1 MLVSLTQN
9 EFVGSLTNLAIK
21 TLVNKTIA
29 DKVSPL
35 VQSCM
40 FDAVEYG
47 DKALLISV
55 DTLEV
60 SEYSETSSL
69 LSNAKPTLDEQA
81 LSTTDKKKIQVTL
94 NRYLM
99 QGAFANEY
107 SIAEAFAVILSMLQ
121 KTKNIYMYKKV
132 VAAYENYNGGLNND
146 GTPKPMLSTQTKVV
160 NMVDVSAVEGETN
173 KKAAREFNSNQIYKA
188 LLEIQQ
194 GMCSPTRLYNELG
207 FETMSDENDLKLV
220 INGYFMNEMIVET
233 MATLLNS
240 SKISDNEKW
249 KETHVIPEVQF
260 ANSETKTTTIGWFGD
275 RNKYQIRPRFEVG
288 TSFFDA
294 STLNQNDWLHF
305 WLISGFVNGYPLVKL
320 VANYVDPAEIVE

>member
-9 EFVGSLTNLAIK
+9 EFVGSLTNLAIQ

-29 DKVSPL
+29 DTASPL

-47 DKALLISV
+47 DKALMISV
-55 DTLEV
+55 DTLAV
-60 SEYSETSSL
+60 TDYSDQSSL
-69 LSNAKPTLDEQA
+69 LSVVKPTLDEQA

-99 QGAFANEY
+99 KGAFANEY
-107 SIAEAFAVILSMLQ
+107 SIADAFAVILSMLQ

-132 VAAYENYNGGLNND
+132 VNAYETYAGGLENN
-146 GTPKPMLSTQTKVV
+146 GTTKPMLATQTKTI
-160 NMVDVSAVEGETN
+160 NMVDVSAVTGEAD

-188 LLEIQQ
+188 LLELQQ

-207 FETMSDENDLKLV
+207 FETMSNPDDLKLV

-249 KETHVIPEVQF
+249 AETHVIPEVQF
-260 ANSETKTTTIGWFGD
+260 ANTDTKTNVIGWFGD

-320 VANYVDPAEIVE
+320 VANYVDPAEIAE

>member
-1 MLVSLTQN
+1 MIVSLTQN
-9 EFVGSLTNLAIK
+9 EFVGSLTNLAVV

-29 DKVSPL
+29 DSVSPL

-47 DKALLISV
+47 DKALMISV
-55 DTLEV
+55 DTLDV
-60 SEYSETSSL
+60 TDYSDQSSL
-69 LSNAKPTLDEQA
+69 LSVVKPTLDEQE

-99 QGAFANEY
+99 KGAFANEY
-107 SIAEAFAVILSMLQ
+107 SIADAFAVILSMLQ

-132 VAAYENYNGGLNND
+132 VAAYEEYEGGFEND
-146 GTPKPMLSTQTKVV
+146 GTPKAMLATQTKTIDMV
-160 NMVDVSAVEGETN
+160 NVSAVEGETN

-194 GMCSPTRLYNELG
+194 GMCSPTRLYNELA
-207 FETMSDENDLKLV
+207 FETISNPDDLKLV
-220 INGYFMNEMIVET
+220 INGRFMNEMIVET

-240 SKISDNEKW
+240 SKISDQTTW

-260 ANSETKTTTIGWFGD
+260 AEQETKTNVIGWFGD

-320 VANYVDPAEIVE
+320 VARYVEPDVIEA

>member
-9 EFVGSLTNLAIK
+9 EFVGSLTNLAIQ
-21 TLVNKTIA
+21 TLANKTIA
-29 DKVSPL
+29 ETASPL

-55 DTLEV
+55 DTLAV
-60 SEYSETSSL
+60 TDYSDQSSL
-69 LSNAKPTLDEQA
+69 LSVEKPTIDEQA

-94 NRYLM
+94 NRYLV

-107 SIAEAFAVILSMLQ
+107 SIADAFAVILSMLQ

-132 VAAYENYNGGLNND
+132 VSAYETYNGGLENN
-146 GTPKPMLSTQTKVV
+146 GSAKPMLPTQTITID
-160 NMVDVSAVEGETN
+160 MIDVSLVTGETN
-173 KKAAREFNSNQIYKA
+173 KKAAREFNSNQIYKT
-188 LLEIQQ
+188 LLKVYQ

-207 FETMSDENDLKLV
+207 FETMSKSDDLKLV

-240 SKISDNEKW
+240 SKISDQEKW
-249 KETHVIPEVQF
+249 AETHVIPEVQF
-260 ANSETKTTTIGWFGD
+260 SESETKTEVIGWFGD

-320 VANYVDPAEIVE
+320 VANYIEPTEE